1 MIRSDRTRR
10 WMLLAVPIGPLGVF
24 LLWLLDAGGVL
35 AVPTA
40 PASLRT
46 VFLLLLAAP
55 VLEELAFRGA
65 LRDLCRAAM
74 GMVGGRDDPPLTL
87 SNLLTSIAFAAC
99 HLSHQPTLLAA
110 SLLLPSLLLGR
121 IREVTHSLLPCILLH
136 VWFNL
141 CFLMVF
147 TQWSA

>member
-1 MIRSDRTRR
+1 MIRSDPARR

-24 LLWLLDAGGVL
+24 FLWMLDAGGAL

-40 PASLRT
+40 QASLRT
-46 VFLLLLAAP
+46 AFLLLWAAP

-74 GMVGGRDDPPLTL
+74 GKLSWRDNSPLTL
-87 SNLLTSIAFAAC
+87 PNLLTSIAFAAC
-99 HLSHQPTLLAA
+99 HLAHQPPLLAA
-110 SLLLPSLLLGR
+110 SLLVPSLLLGR
-121 IREVTHSLLPCILLH
+121 VREITHSLLPCILLH
-136 VWFNL
+136 AWFNL